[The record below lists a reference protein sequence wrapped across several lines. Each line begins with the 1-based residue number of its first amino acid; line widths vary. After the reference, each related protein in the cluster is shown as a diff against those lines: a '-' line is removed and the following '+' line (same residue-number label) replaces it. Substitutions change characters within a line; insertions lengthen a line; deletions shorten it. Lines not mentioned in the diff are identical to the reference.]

1 MFPRHVYVSQKG
13 GAVPSPQGFNGQ
25 VFDAAFRSGG
35 LSPDAEAVTRKI
47 WANQPSRLQ
56 C

>member
-1 MFPRHVYVSQKG
+1 MAKCSQG
-13 GAVPSPQGFNGQ
+13 MRNGQ
-25 VFDAAFRSGG
+25 VFNAAFRSGG